1 MSTSVRSRLI
11 AAGLV
16 AATLAAPLAAALAP
30 QAAQAFGTVRKLGQN
45 AEHERITRRALEP
58 AGFERLTLNQ
68 LAGTSLMVGA
78 GSFGAVGAPDRPF
91 RGLISVTEAHCD
103 DGDWFDARDYA
114 QGRDKASDALRACRA
129 LMHRNLDEALRR
141 AGDLVA
147 ADLSL
152 GETAMG
158 SSCAF
163 DEDASDTPKCR
174 VLEYFG
180 LALHAAQDFYS
191 HTNWVDAPR
200 ASPTVKN
207 PQGLNHDAP
216 AEWLG
221 PARPAEF
228 PAGLISGCYGFPE
241 WASCGGRIKH
251 DYLNK
256 DTVHTGRGGYEKA
269 MAVAAAD
276 TRQKWDEFSDRVRRQ
291 YGEARGSKI
300 LCVIRADE
308 PRKAC
313 A

>member
-1 MSTSVRSRLI
+1 MSKSVRSRLV
-11 AAGLV
+11 AAGVV
-16 AATLAAPLAAALAP
+16 AATLASVLAP
-30 QAAQAFGTVRKLGQN
+30 QALAFGTVRKLGQN

-58 AGFERLTLNQ
+58 VGFERLTLNQ

-114 QGRDKASDALRACRA
+114 QSRGKADQALRACRD
-129 LMHRNLDEALRR
+129 LMYRNLDEALRR
-141 AGDLVA
+141 AGDLVRP
-147 ADLSL
+147 DLSL
-152 GETAMG
+152 GQVSV
-158 SSCAF
+158 SSGCKF
-163 DEDASDTPKCR
+163 DEDDNDTAKCR

-221 PARPAEF
+221 PALPAEV

-241 WASCGGRIKH
+241 WASCGARIKH

-256 DTVHTGRGGYEKA
+256 DTVHTDRGGYEKA

-276 TRQKWDEFSDRVRRQ
+276 TRLKWDQFSDKVRRQ
-291 YGEARGSKI
+291 YGEARGNKI
-300 LCVIRADE
+300 LCVIKADD
-308 PRKAC
+308 PAKAC

>member
-1 MSTSVRSRLI
+1 MSKSIRSRFL
-11 AAGLV
+11 AV
-16 AATLAAPLAAALAP
+16 AAAAATLAAALAP

-78 GSFGAVGAPDRPF
+78 GTFGAVGAPDRPF

-103 DGDWFDARDYA
+103 DGDWFDARDYDQSRA
-114 QGRDKASDALRACRA
+114 QADQALRACRA
-129 LMHRNLDEALRR
+129 LMYRNLDEALRR
-141 AGDLVA
+141 AGDLVRP
-147 ADLSL
+147 DLSL
-152 GETAMG
+152 GDVSVESG
-158 SSCAF
+158 CKF
-163 DEDASDTPKCR
+163 DESDKDTAKCR

-200 ASPTVKN
+200 AAPTIKD
-207 PQGLNHDAP
+207 PQGLNRDAP

-221 PARPAEF
+221 PAQPDEV

-276 TRQKWDEFSDRVRRQ
+276 TRAKWEQLSERVLAR
-291 YGEARGSKI
+291 YGQARGGKI
-300 LCVIRADE
+300 LCAIKADD
-308 PRKAC
+308 PRRTC
-313 A
+313 G

>member
-1 MSTSVRSRLI
+1 MSKSVHSR
-11 AAGLV
+11 
-16 AATLAAPLAAALAP
+16 LAAASAVAAMLAAVLAP
-30 QAAQAFGTVRKLGQN
+30 QAQAFGTVRKAGQN

-78 GSFGAVGAPDRPF
+78 GTFGAVGAPDRPF

-103 DGDWFDARDYA
+103 DGDWFDQRDYA
-114 QGRDKASDALRACRA
+114 QSREKANDALRACRA
-129 LMHRNLDEALRR
+129 LMYRNLDEALRR

-147 ADLSL
+147 PDLSL
-152 GETAMG
+152 GATSIDSG
-158 SSCAF
+158 CKF
-163 DEDASDTPKCR
+163 DESDKDMAKCR

-200 ASPTVKN
+200 ANPTVKD

-221 PARPAEF
+221 PALPAEV
-228 PAGLISGCYGFPE
+228 PAGLVSGCYGFPE

-256 DTVHTGRGGYEKA
+256 DTVHTGRGGYDKA

-276 TRQKWDEFSDRVRRQ
+276 TRAKWDQFSERVLER
-291 YGEARGSKI
+291 YGQARGGKI
-300 LCVIRADE
+300 LCVIKADD
-308 PRKAC
+308 PRRAC